1 MNLYIKRNG
10 KHIIW
15 RFEMCVNNF
24 FFFFS
29 RYISNVITTHMFYN
43 VNVIVISIFI
53 VDLFINEMREI
64 FIEILLI
71 KINKTGQ

>member
-24 FFFFS
+24 FFS

-43 VNVIVISIFI
+43 IYVIVISIFI
-53 VDLFINEMREI
+53 VVLFINEMREI